1 MNGDARALIARLGL
15 KPHPEGG
22 HYAET
27 FRDRGD
33 GLARGACTAI
43 YYLLQRGERSHWHK
57 VDAVEVWT
65 FHAGEPLRLRI
76 AEAGE
81 IREIVLGADVA
92 AGQMPQA
99 VVPPFAWQ
107 AAEPLGAWS
116 LVGCI
121 VAPAFDF
128 AGFTLAP
135 PDWEPTEDQE

>member
-1 MNGDARALIARLGL
+1 LSGDPQALIARLGL

-27 FRDRGD
+27 FRDGGE

-57 VDAVEVWT
+57 VDAAEVWA
-65 FHAGEPLRLRI
+65 FHAGDPLKLRI
-76 AEAGE
+76 AGAGG
-81 IREIVLGADVA
+81 IREIVLGADVP
-92 AGQMPQA
+92 AGQQPQA
-99 VVPPFAWQ
+99 VVPAFAWQ
-107 AAEPLGAWS
+107 AAESLGAWS

-128 AGFTLAP
+128 AGFTMAP
-135 PDWEPTEDQE
+135 PGWEPTEDAQ